1 MGANAPPRDPTA
13 DDATGADGPSADA
26 PAGPDPTPENEG
38 ANGQS
43 TATADGYD
51 APKLAVATFGD
62 PGGHPV
68 LFCHGTPGSRR
79 LGELFDDAASDQ
91 GVHLL
96 AVDRPGYGDSP
107 AQSGERQVD
116 VADAID
122 AVLRDRGV
130 TRLGIVAFSGGSRDA
145 FAVAARSSA
154 TVECIDVVA
163 GSVPPRFQTDQPT
176 VQRLLGALAR
186 RTPRALGALVRGQAW
201 IAGHASPS
209 FVTTQYTSED
219 AETDIPDEAAELVK
233 RDFREAIAGD
243 ASGFV
248 HETRRL
254 ATSWS
259 VPDEVD
265 GGVVRFWHG
274 ECDTN
279 VPIDG
284 ARRFADSIDGTT
296 LTALEGADHL
306 GTLLAVRERVMARQ
320 RNVL

>member
-1 MGANAPPRDPTA
+1 MAANATPRDPTA
-13 DDATGADGPSADA
+13 DDASCAEGPSADA
-26 PAGPDPTPENEG
+26 PTAPDPTPESEG
-38 ANGQS
+38 AEGQS
-43 TATADGYD
+43 TANTDGHD
-51 APKLAVATFGD
+51 ASKLAVETFGD
-62 PGGHPV
+62 SSGHPV

-79 LGELFDDAASDQ
+79 LGKLFEDAASDQ
-91 GVHLL
+91 GVHLI

-107 AQSGERQVD
+107 ARSGERQVD
-116 VADAID
+116 IADAID

-145 FAVAARSSA
+145 FAVTARSSA
-154 TVECIDVVA
+154 TVECVDVIA
-163 GSVPPRFQTDQPT
+163 GSVPPRFQTDPPS
-176 VQRLLGALAR
+176 VQRILGTLAR
-186 RTPRALGALVRGQAW
+186 RTPRALGALVRGQAR
-201 IAGHASPS
+201 ISGHASPS
-209 FVTTQYTSED
+209 FVTAQYTSDD
-219 AETDIPDEAAELVK
+219 AEIDIPDEAAELVK

-274 ECDTN
+274 EYDTN